1 MTFLQN
7 KQKTCSQKK
16 TSLCRN
22 ENAATQLQKGKGR
35 SYQWNFKTRIYNRI
49 NYPDQRKGRNFWQ
62 RAGFR
67 LRFSPLGQKR
77 AGEGHGACTGTSVV
91 FPGNGPGK
99 KLYRGTPGR
108 RFEPKNAGTGGP
120 FKPRLFILPFPQT

>member
-35 SYQWNFKTRIYNRI
+35 SYQWNFKTRIYNWI
-49 NYPDQRKGRNFWQ
+49 NYCKKSAMGRERSIPHKTVLLKQW
-62 RAGFR
+62 AEC
-67 LRFSPLGQKR
+67 GQIILSHR
-77 AGEGHGACTGTSVV
+77 
-91 FPGNGPGK
+91 PG
-99 KLYRGTPGR
+99 
-108 RFEPKNAGTGGP
+108 
-120 FKPRLFILPFPQT
+120 